1 MKKRVAAAVLGIM
14 LSVSMG
20 LEVPAAALDSGF
32 ESGFTSEQAADVQTE
47 DGAEAVQPSEDTEVP
62 ADTAAAGEQQ
72 VQESQDKEENTDSEN
87 SGESTDGFFDG
98 FTSGETVEENG
109 STAPVDGFEAVPE
122 GTLDG
127 TQEVQADNSDGV
139 FDWKEWEQTA
149 DGFKLRK
156 KKSAVSAA
164 AEAQNVAGSDEIQAF
179 DEVQENG
186 EAAGTESVEACLL
199 YTSPSPRD
207 RSVSR
212 MPSSA

>member
-47 DGAEAVQPSEDTEVP
+47 DGDRKQYSRREDTEVP
-62 ADTAAAGEQQ
+62 ADTAAAEEQQ
-72 VQESQDKEENTDSEN
+72 VQESQDKEEHTDSEN

-139 FDWKEWEQTA
+139 FDWKEWEQN
-149 DGFKLRK
+149 
-156 KKSAVSAA
+156 S
-164 AEAQNVAGSDEIQAF
+164 
-179 DEVQENG
+179 
-186 EAAGTESVEACLL
+186 
-199 YTSPSPRD
+199 
-207 RSVSR
+207 
-212 MPSSA
+212 

>member
-47 DGAEAVQPSEDTEVP
+47 DGAEAVQPSEDTEAP
-62 ADTAAAGEQQ
+62 ADTAAAEEQQ
-72 VQESQDKEENTDSEN
+72 AQESQDKEEHTDSEN
-87 SGESTDGFFDG
+87 SGESTDGFSDG

-127 TQEVQADNSDGV
+127 TQEVQAEYLTGKN
-139 FDWKEWEQTA
+139 
-149 DGFKLRK
+149 
-156 KKSAVSAA
+156 
-164 AEAQNVAGSDEIQAF
+164 GSRQLMVLSFARRN
-179 DEVQENG
+179 Q
-186 EAAGTESVEACLL
+186 L
-199 YTSPSPRD
+199 
-207 RSVSR
+207 
-212 MPSSA
+212 